1 MHPVSDKDVTATQN
15 LAQSYL
21 DGSYKFSHADIP
33 SLIHVV
39 SLEDEKDMFNIGK
52 DVNSHTLQE
61 IQEMSITETPK
72 SIEFENVTKENECE
86 KTCEEL
92 GDLDQVRT
100 EDLVQE
106 IYDDIFNKH
115 FNKQAIKDIID
126 DIVTPPLSPYQSD
139 KEIQIENK
147 RKLEDENSNQISK
160 FLKLDKNDGMETE
173 DFVSNRGQRSQDD
186 NPSLVDNNPRIK
198 IFGEQK
204 MIFYL
209 EEKQYKTLTKNQ
221 HQKISDKFEGRV
233 SYKGKALNRRRNFKA
248 DPALSMEFLQHYQTY
263 IKNETV
269 LFHVHVNFKFGDIQ
283 SEQHEQSIFV
293 SDSLFRREN
302 ILKKNNEKYPKH
314 EMKFQNVTIKQFER
328 FLNIFK

>member
-1 MHPVSDKDVTATQN
+1 M
-15 LAQSYL
+15 
-21 DGSYKFSHADIP
+21 
-33 SLIHVV
+33 
-39 SLEDEKDMFNIGK
+39 
-52 DVNSHTLQE
+52 QE
-61 IQEMSITETPK
+61 IQEVSITETHK
-72 SIEFENVTKENECE
+72 SIEFENVSKENESE
-86 KTCEEL
+86 KTCEHL
-92 GDLDQVRT
+92 VDLDQVRT

-106 IYDDIFNKH
+106 LFDDIFNKD
-115 FNKQAIKDIID
+115 FNKQSIKDIID

-221 HQKISDKFEGRV
+221 HQKISDTFEGRV

-248 DPALSMEFLQHYQTY
+248 DPDLSMEFLQHYQTY
-263 IKNETV
+263 IKHEAV
-269 LFHVHVNFKFGDIQ
+269 LFHVHVNFKKGDIQ

-293 SDSLFRREN
+293 ENSLFRPEN
-302 ILKKNNEKYPKH
+302 IYKKINETYPKH

>member
-1 MHPVSDKDVTATQN
+1 M
-15 LAQSYL
+15 
-21 DGSYKFSHADIP
+21 
-33 SLIHVV
+33 
-39 SLEDEKDMFNIGK
+39 
-52 DVNSHTLQE
+52 
-61 IQEMSITETPK
+61 
-72 SIEFENVTKENECE
+72 
-86 KTCEEL
+86 
-92 GDLDQVRT
+92 RT

-106 IYDDIFNKH
+106 LFDDIFNKD
-115 FNKQAIKDIID
+115 FDKQSIKDIID

-160 FLKLDKNDGMETE
+160 FLKLDKNDGMQTE
-173 DFVSNRGQRSQDD
+173 DFVSNRGQPSQDD
-186 NPSLVDNNPRIK
+186 INNPSLVDNNTPIK

-221 HQKISDKFEGRV
+221 HQKISDEFEGRV

-248 DPALSMEFLQHYQTY
+248 DPDLSMEFLQHYQTY
-263 IKNETV
+263 IKHEAV
-269 LFHVHVNFKFGDIQ
+269 LFHVHVNFKKGDIQ

-293 SDSLFRREN
+293 SDSLFRPEN
-302 ILKKNNEKYPKH
+302 IYKKNNEKYPKH
-314 EMKFQNVTIKQFER
+314 EMKFQNLTIKQFER